1 MLEVSFFCFMQPY
14 VGTLLGVKGPG
25 RDAWPASKTSWEN
38 TSWQD
43 TIAYAHSKALKEEG
57 AWGTG

>member
-1 MLEVSFFCFMQPY
+1 MQPY

-25 RDAWPASKTSWEN
+25 TDAWPASKTSWEN